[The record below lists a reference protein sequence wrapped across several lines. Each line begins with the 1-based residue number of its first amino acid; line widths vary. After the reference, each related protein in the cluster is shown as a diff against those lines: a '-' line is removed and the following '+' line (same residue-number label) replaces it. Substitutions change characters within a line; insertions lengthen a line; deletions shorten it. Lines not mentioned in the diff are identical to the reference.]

1 MPAPLPH
8 DRGPAGGPGSA
19 GDALDVL
26 SDAELLRRHVGG
38 DREAFGELFRR
49 HRGRLWAVA
58 VRTLGDP
65 EDAAEAVQ
73 DAMIKAYQGAG
84 SFRGSA
90 AVTTWLHRIVVNA
103 CLDRIRASGRRP
115 TVPLADDD
123 AVAIPASLDAS
134 TDPQQAALRLS
145 VHRALADLPFDQ
157 RAVLVYVD
165 MLGYPVE
172 EVAAILKVRPGTVKS
187 RASRARKR
195 LAARLPEFDPA
206 FKDRAFDVA
215 AAGRDASGNVRDDTP
230 AGGGPDPAAGNP
242 PRQPNVEPGATYQ
255 TGNGR
260 EEGNR

>member
-1 MPAPLPH
+1 MPAPLPPG
-8 DRGPAGGPGSA
+8 RGPVGPGPA
-19 GDALDVL
+19 PDLGGATDAD
-26 SDAELLRRHVGG
+26 LLRRHVGG
-38 DREAFGELFRR
+38 EREAFGELFRR

-84 SFRGSA
+84 GFRGGS

-123 AVAIPASLDAS
+123 ALALPATDAAQ
-134 TDPQQAALRLS
+134 DPAQAGLRLA
-145 VHRALADLPFDQ
+145 VHRALAELPFDQ

-206 FKDRAFDVA
+206 TGHSALD
-215 AAGRDASGNVRDDTP
+215 GVRDDTP
-230 AGGGPDPAAGNP
+230 PGGGAAAATGNP
-242 PRQPNVEPGATYQ
+242 PRQQGVEPGATYQ
-255 TGNGR
+255 TGR
-260 EEGNR
+260 EEGNL

>member
-1 MPAPLPH
+1 MPAPLPP
-8 DRGPAGGPGSA
+8 GPAAAPGHDAA
-19 GDALDVL
+19 GA

-58 VRTLGDP
+58 VRTLADP

-73 DAMIKAYQGAG
+73 DAMIKAYQGAA
-84 SFRGSA
+84 SFRGTA

-115 TVPLADDD
+115 TVPLADD
-123 AVAIPASLDAS
+123 AHTIPAAPDPAM
-134 TDPQQAALRLS
+134 DPQQVALRLS
-145 VHRALADLPFDQ
+145 VHRALGELPFDQ

-172 EVAAILKVRPGTVKS
+172 EVAAILNVRPGTVKS

-206 FKDRAFDVA
+206 
-215 AAGRDASGNVRDDTP
+215 AGQDARRPAVHGG
-230 AGGGPDPAAGNP
+230 AGGGPAPAGNP
-242 PRQPNVEPGATYQ
+242 PRQLGVEPGATYRPG
-255 TGNGR
+255 TFDDGR
-260 EEGNR
+260 GEGNP

>member
-1 MPAPLPH
+1 MPAPLPP
-8 DRGPAGGPGSA
+8 GPAAGPGHEA
-19 GDALDVL
+19 
-26 SDAELLRRHVGG
+26 SDAELLRRHVDG

-58 VRTLGDP
+58 VRTLTDP

-73 DAMIKAYQGAG
+73 DAMIKAYQGAA
-84 SFRGSA
+84 SFRGTA

-115 TVPLADDD
+115 TVPLADD
-123 AVAIPASLDAS
+123 ALTIPAAS
-134 TDPQQAALRLS
+134 DPATDPQQVALRLS
-145 VHRALADLPFDQ
+145 VHRALAELPFDQ

-206 FKDRAFDVA
+206 EAGPAHHAVNEDTGA
-215 AAGRDASGNVRDDTP
+215 AP
-230 AGGGPDPAAGNP
+230 AGNP
-242 PRQPNVEPGATYQ
+242 PRQLGVEPGATHR
-255 TGNGR
+255 TGTFDEGR
-260 EEGNR
+260 GEGNV

>member
-8 DRGPAGGPGSA
+8 GPGPALEGA
-19 GDALDVL
+19 T
-26 SDAELLRRHVGG
+26 DAELLTRHVGG
-38 DREAFGELFRR
+38 EREAFGELFRR

-84 SFRGSA
+84 TFRGGS

-123 AVAIPASLDAS
+123 ALALPTLDSA
-134 TDPQQAALRLS
+134 TDPSQAAMRLS
-145 VHRALADLPFDQ
+145 VHRALAELPFDQ

-206 FKDRAFDVA
+206 VDHSADHTA
-215 AAGRDASGNVRDDTP
+215 LSGVGDPTP
-230 AGGGPDPAAGNP
+230 PGAAAGNP
-242 PRQPNVEPGATYQ
+242 PPQQGVEPGATYR
-255 TGNGR
+255 TSAYEDGR
-260 EEGNR
+260 GEGSR

>member
-1 MPAPLPH
+1 MPASLPR

-38 DREAFGELFRR
+38 EREAFGELFRR

-73 DAMIKAYQGAG
+73 DAMIKAYQAAG
-84 SFRGSA
+84 SFRGGS

-123 AVAIPASLDAS
+123 AVAIPAADGADH
-134 TDPQQAALRLS
+134 DPQQAALRLS
-145 VHRALADLPFDQ
+145 VHRALAELPFDQ

-195 LAARLPEFDPA
+195 LAAKLPEFDPS
-206 FKDRAFDVA
+206 FDDL
-215 AAGRDASGNVRDDTP
+215 AAGNGVPGGVRDDTP
-230 AGGGPDPAAGNP
+230 SGGGPASAAGNP
-242 PRQPNVEPGATYQ
+242 PRQPNVEPGTTYR

>member
-1 MPAPLPH
+1 LDPA
-8 DRGPAGGPGSA
+8 DGP
-19 GDALDVL
+19 

-58 VRTLGDP
+58 VRTLADP

-73 DAMIKAYQGAG
+73 DAMIKAYQGAA
-84 SFRGSA
+84 SFRGNS

-123 AVAIPASLDAS
+123 AHALPAPVDAA
-134 TDPQQAALRLS
+134 TDPQQAALRLT
-145 VHRALADLPFDQ
+145 VHRALAELPFDQ

-206 FKDRAFDVA
+206 FDDA
-215 AAGRDASGNVRDDTP
+215 AVRNATASE
-230 AGGGPDPAAGNP
+230 GGPDAESGNP
-242 PRQPNVEPGATYQ
+242 PRQPSVEPGATSQ
-255 TGNGR
+255 RSTHDNGR
-260 EEGNR
+260 GEGNR

>member
-1 MPAPLPH
+1 MPAPSAP
-8 DRGPAGGPGSA
+8 GPPAGS
-19 GDALDVL
+19 DAAPDCP

-58 VRTLGDP
+58 VRTLADP

-84 SFRGSA
+84 SFRGTA

-115 TVPLADDD
+115 TVPLADEAR
-123 AVAIPASLDAS
+123 AVPAAS
-134 TDPQQAALRLS
+134 DPATDPQQVALRLS

-172 EVAAILKVRPGTVKS
+172 EVAAVLKIRPGTVKS

-195 LAARLPEFDPA
+195 LAARLPDLDPA
-206 FKDRAFDVA
+206 TDGAA
-215 AAGRDASGNVRDDTP
+215 PGAAGDEGP
-230 AGGGPDPAAGNP
+230 AAAGNP
-242 PRQPNVEPGATYQ
+242 PRQLGVEPGAPHRSGTVDE
-255 TGNGR
+255 GR
-260 EEGNR
+260 GEGNR

>member
-1 MPAPLPH
+1 MPAPLPPR
-8 DRGPAGGPGSA
+8 RGPVPDPVSA
-19 GDALDVL
+19 NDP

-58 VRTLGDP
+58 VRTLADP

-73 DAMIKAYQGAG
+73 DAMIKAYQAAG
-84 SFRGSA
+84 SFRGNA

-103 CLDRIRASGRRP
+103 CLDRIRAAGRRP
-115 TVPLADDD
+115 TVPLADDEAA
-123 AVAIPASLDAS
+123 AVPARADAS

-145 VHRALADLPFDQ
+145 VHRALAELPFDQ

-187 RASRARKR
+187 RASRARGR
-195 LAARLPEFDPA
+195 LAALLPEFDPSEGA
-206 FKDRAFDVA
+206 
-215 AAGRDASGNVRDDTP
+215 RDPGDP
-230 AGGGPDPAAGNP
+230 APAAGNP
-242 PRQPNVEPGATYQ
+242 PRQLGVEPGATYR
-255 TGNGR
+255 TGR

>member
-1 MPAPLPH
+1 MSAPLPH
-8 DRGPAGGPGSA
+8 GRGPSGPGGADDLSA
-19 GDALDVL
+19 VA
-26 SDAELLRRHVGG
+26 DAELLRRHVGG
-38 DREAFGELFRR
+38 EREAFGELFRR

-73 DAMIKAYQGAG
+73 DAMIKAYQGAAG
-84 SFRGSA
+84 FRGGS

-123 AVAIPASLDAS
+123 ALSLPMSDAAA
-134 TDPQQAALRLS
+134 DPQQAALRLS
-145 VHRALADLPFDQ
+145 VHRALGELPFDQ

-206 FKDRAFDVA
+206 LDHSVI
-215 AAGRDASGNVRDDTP
+215 GVGDDTP
-230 AGGGPDPAAGNP
+230 PGASEAGNP
-242 PRQPNVEPGATYQ
+242 PRQQGVEPGATFQ
-255 TGNGR
+255 TRG
-260 EEGNR
+260 EEGGR

>member
-1 MPAPLPH
+1 MPAPFPP
-8 DRGPAGGPGSA
+8 GPPAGPDAAADGP
-19 GDALDVL
+19 

-58 VRTLGDP
+58 VRTLADP

-84 SFRGSA
+84 SFRGTA

-115 TVPLADDD
+115 TVPLADD
-123 AVAIPASLDAS
+123 AHTIPAAGDPA
-134 TDPQQAALRLS
+134 TDPQQVALRLS

-172 EVAAILKVRPGTVKS
+172 EVAAILKIRPGTVKS

-195 LAARLPEFDPA
+195 LAARLPDLDPA
-206 FKDRAFDVA
+206 MNGVA
-215 AAGRDASGNVRDDTP
+215 PGGDEGP
-230 AGGGPDPAAGNP
+230 AAAGNP
-242 PRQPNVEPGATYQ
+242 PRQLGVEPGAAHRSGTVDE
-255 TGNGR
+255 GR
-260 EEGNR
+260 GEGNR

>member
-1 MPAPLPH
+1 MPAPLPP
-8 DRGPAGGPGSA
+8 GPAGGLD
-19 GDALDVL
+19 DAT
-26 SDAELLRRHVGG
+26 DAELLRRHVGG
-38 DREAFGELFRR
+38 EREAFGELFRR

-84 SFRGSA
+84 GFRGGS

-123 AVAIPASLDAS
+123 ALALPAADAS
-134 TDPQQAALRLS
+134 ADPQQAAMRLS
-145 VHRALADLPFDQ
+145 VHRALAELPFDQ

-195 LAARLPEFDPA
+195 IAALLPEFDPA
-206 FKDRAFDVA
+206 VDHL
-215 AAGRDASGNVRDDTP
+215 VREDTP
-230 AGGGPDPAAGNP
+230 PIGGVGAGAGNP
-242 PRQPNVEPGATYQ
+242 PAQPGVEPSAGTR
-255 TGNGR
+255 NGTLDSAPER
-260 EEGNR
+260 HSAPERRGEGSR

>member
-8 DRGPAGGPGSA
+8 GLGPALEGA
-19 GDALDVL
+19 T
-26 SDAELLRRHVGG
+26 DAELLARHVGG
-38 DREAFGELFRR
+38 EREAFGELFRR

-84 SFRGSA
+84 AFRGGS

-123 AVAIPASLDAS
+123 ALALPTLDAAH
-134 TDPQQAALRLS
+134 DPAQAAMRLS
-145 VHRALADLPFDQ
+145 VHRALAELPFDQ

-195 LAARLPEFDPA
+195 LAARLPEFDPT
-206 FKDRAFDVA
+206 FDH
-215 AAGRDASGNVRDDTP
+215 DAL
-230 AGGGPDPAAGNP
+230 GGVGDPTSPGAAAGNP
-242 PRQPNVEPGATYQ
+242 PPQQGVEPGAAHRSSAYED
-255 TGNGR
+255 GR
-260 EEGNR
+260 GEGSR

>member
-1 MPAPLPH
+1 MPAPLPP
-8 DRGPAGGPGSA
+8 DPAGPARDSDGA
-19 GDALDVL
+19 

-58 VRTLGDP
+58 VRTLADP

-73 DAMIKAYQGAG
+73 DAMIKAYQGAA
-84 SFRGSA
+84 SFRGTA

-115 TVPLADDD
+115 TVPLADE
-123 AVAIPASLDAS
+123 AALAIPAGSDPG
-134 TDPQQAALRLS
+134 TDPQQVALRLS
-145 VHRALADLPFDQ
+145 VHRALAELPFDQ

-172 EVAAILKVRPGTVKS
+172 EVAAILNVRPGTVKS

-206 FKDRAFDVA
+206 AQ
-215 AAGRDASGNVRDDTP
+215 GSGANDST
-230 AGGGPDPAAGNP
+230 GGPGPAPAGNP
-242 PRQPNVEPGATYQ
+242 PTELGVEPGATYRG
-255 TGNGR
+255 TFDDGR
-260 EEGNR
+260 GEGNR

>member
-8 DRGPAGGPGSA
+8 GRGPVGPGP
-19 GDALDVL
+19 DL
-26 SDAELLRRHVGG
+26 SGATDAELLRRHVGG
-38 DREAFGELFRR
+38 EREAFGELFRR

-84 SFRGSA
+84 GFRGGS

-123 AVAIPASLDAS
+123 ALSLPAVDAAL
-134 TDPQQAALRLS
+134 DPQQAALRLS
-145 VHRALADLPFDQ
+145 VHRALAELPFDQ

-195 LAARLPEFDPA
+195 LAERLPEFDPA
-206 FKDRAFDVA
+206 LQDRAF
-215 AAGRDASGNVRDDTP
+215 RDPAVGLPLGGVGGDTP
-230 AGGGPDPAAGNP
+230 LRGGADAEAGNP
-242 PRQPNVEPGATYQ
+242 PRQPGVEPGATFQ
-255 TGNGR
+255 TGTLEDGNGR
-260 EEGNR
+260 GEGNR

>member
-8 DRGPAGGPGSA
+8 GRASGPGA
-19 GDALDVL
+19 ADDALEGP

-58 VRTLGDP
+58 VRTLADP

-73 DAMIKAYQGAG
+73 DAMIKAYQGAA
-84 SFRGSA
+84 SFRGTA

-123 AVAIPASLDAS
+123 AHAIPAASDAS
-134 TDPQQAALRLS
+134 SDPQLVAMRLS
-145 VHRALADLPFDQ
+145 VHRALAELPFDQ

-206 FKDRAFDVA
+206 GDPAP
-215 AAGRDASGNVRDDTP
+215 AGAPGDGVLNDGVLNDTAS
-230 AGGGPDPAAGNP
+230 GGGPATAAGNP
-242 PRQPNVEPGATYQ
+242 PRQPSVEPGATYQ
-255 TGNGR
+255 TGR